1 MSDKKLL
8 IWIDEMINN
17 YTNFVNE
24 KFDEISKLRT
34 SIDSMKGQERL
45 DAIKRR
51 VRLSEDWKEM
61 KGVRKG
67 FRMVKHKIE
76 EGVEK

>member
-1 MSDKKLL
+1 MIDKKLL
-8 IWIDEMINN
+8 MWIDEMINN

-34 SIDSMKGQERL
+34 SIGSMEGQERL

-61 KGVRKG
+61 KGIRKG
-67 FRMVKHKIE
+67 FIMVKHKIE
-76 EGVEK
+76 GVFCK